1 MYNMK
6 NFLIISVIFLM
17 TILSSGDLL
26 AQTRGGYGLKA
37 GLNYNSNGNYFREA
51 GMVYGDPFNNL
62 GFHAGAF
69 GKLNLGPIFLRP
81 ELIYGQ
87 MRTELDGNKYL
98 TQRMDAPLLV
108 GLNLFGSLVSV
119 FGGPSFHYTLKDDLT
134 RFRQSPD
141 DKRFNAGYQAGV
153 GINLGRIGLDLRYER
168 EFRGQSVNF
177 GKVISGGDMRYQ
189 QLLLGLSIRL
199 N

>member
-1 MYNMK
+1 MRN
-6 NFLIISVIFLM
+6 LILKAIIPLL
-17 TILSSGDLL
+17 ILLSLGELN
-26 AQTRGGYGLKA
+26 AQSRGGYGIKA

-51 GMVYGDPFNNL
+51 NMVYGDPLNNL

-69 GKLNLGPIFLRP
+69 GKLNLGPIYLRP
-81 ELIYGQ
+81 ELVYGQ

-119 FGGPSFHYTLKDDLT
+119 FAGPSFHYTLKDDLINYT
-134 RFRQSPD
+134 HSPD

-153 GINLGRIGLDLRYER
+153 GLNLGRIGLDLRYER

-177 GKVISGGDMRYQ
+177 EKVVSGGELKYQ

>member
-1 MYNMK
+1 MK
-6 NFLIISVIFLM
+6 NLFLIVAIPLM
-17 TILSSGDLL
+17 TIFSLGDLS
-26 AQTRGGYGLKA
+26 AQTRGGYGIKA

-69 GKLNLGPIFLRP
+69 GKLNLGPIYLRP
-81 ELIYGQ
+81 ELVYGQ

-108 GLNLFGSLVSV
+108 GVNLFGSLVSV
-119 FGGPSFHYTLKDDLT
+119 FAGPSFHYTLKDDLT
-134 RFRQSPD
+134 RFSHSPD
-141 DKRFNAGYQAGV
+141 DQRFNAGYQAGV
-153 GINLGRIGLDLRYER
+153 GLNLGRIGLDLRYER

-177 GKVISGGDMRYQ
+177 EKVVTGGELKYQ

>member
-1 MYNMK
+1 MK
-6 NFLIISVIFLM
+6 NLIYVVTFLLL
-17 TILSSGDLL
+17 TGLSFTEVMGQS
-26 AQTRGGYGLKA
+26 RGGYGIKA

-51 GMVYGDPFNNL
+51 GMVYGDPLNNL

-69 GKLNLGPIFLRP
+69 GKLNLGPIYLRP
-81 ELIYGQ
+81 ELVYGE

-119 FGGPSFHYTLKDDLT
+119 FAGPSFHYTLKDDLINYNH
-134 RFRQSPD
+134 SPD

-153 GINLGRIGLDLRYER
+153 GLNLGRIGLDLRYER

-177 GKVISGGDMRYQ
+177 ERVLSGGELKYQ

-199 N
+199 